1 MTIIFQVPLVKVLQA
16 LRVTKRTVR
25 KKRGRVE
32 EEEEGA
38 IEERRN
44 QIGRENMVLGTFDF
58 FELLLFLLHAAF
70 TIKSITR

>member
-1 MTIIFQVPLVKVLQA
+1 MKVLQV

-44 QIGRENMVLGTFDF
+44 QIGRENMVLGMFDF
-58 FELLLFLLHAAF
+58 F
-70 TIKSITR
+70 